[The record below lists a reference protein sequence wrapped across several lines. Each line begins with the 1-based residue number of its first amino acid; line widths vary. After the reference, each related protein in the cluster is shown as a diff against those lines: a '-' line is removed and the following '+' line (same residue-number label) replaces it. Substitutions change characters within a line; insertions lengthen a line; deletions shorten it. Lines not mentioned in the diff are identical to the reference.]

1 MISEETNKC
10 SIFRDKFCSGL
21 TTFSKGTDHHGDCTE
36 QQRQS
41 RGPSPAKPVD
51 AHDGAEV
58 SRELHGGGDHEGE
71 VELEVEVGD
80 VPHGGVEHAADDHE
94 EDDVEH
100 TDPSHCW
107 GFKQIQICVVRPER

>member
-1 MISEETNKC
+1 M
-10 SIFRDKFCSGL
+10 
-21 TTFSKGTDHHGDCTE
+21 TTFSKSADQHCEPTE
-36 QQRQS
+36 QQGEGG
-41 RGPSPAKPVD
+41 GPPTAKPVD
-51 AHDGAEV
+51 PPDGQEV

-94 EDDVEH
+94 EKDREQ

-107 GFKQIQICVVRPER
+107 GFKQIQICVVRPEQ